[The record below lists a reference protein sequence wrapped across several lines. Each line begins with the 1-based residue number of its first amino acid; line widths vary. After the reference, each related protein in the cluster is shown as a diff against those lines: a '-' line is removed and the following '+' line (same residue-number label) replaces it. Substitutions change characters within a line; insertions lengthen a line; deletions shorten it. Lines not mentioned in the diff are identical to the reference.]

1 MKPRHYS
8 SKSLTA
14 LEQLFS
20 GEVKTD
26 DIPMATLRQETATTS
41 TTMDPLDE
49 EVERHLWESSFL
61 MFHVLA
67 SRFIWSKKKKG
78 PLLTWK
84 YPPLFQRTSCFRQP
98 WRWECGRRWISWKAR
113 TKSGLYTWSSFLR
126 QSLLGDGTEEQV
138 ETILSKSRSAG

>member
-49 EVERHLWESSFL
+49 EVERHL
-61 MFHVLA
+61 
-67 SRFIWSKKKKG
+67 
-78 PLLTWK
+78 
-84 YPPLFQRTSCFRQP
+84 
-98 WRWECGRRWISWKAR
+98 
-113 TKSGLYTWSSFLR
+113 
-126 QSLLGDGTEEQV
+126 
-138 ETILSKSRSAG
+138 